1 MLKEITTVRVSS
13 FDELLNMV
21 CNKPDEPKWDAR
33 NGDIVRAKFGS
44 VFVRSTEYEGV
55 VIEATD
61 RYILIVD
68 DKAMQKGV
76 YKPLK
81 FYRDIDTII
90 NIIGHI
96 DMSY

>member
-21 CNKPDEPKWDAR
+21 CNKPDEPKWDAK

-44 VFVRSTEYEGV
+44 FFVMSREYEGV
-55 VIEATD
+55 VIEATN
-61 RYILIVD
+61 RYILVAD
-68 DKAMQKGV
+68 SEAMLKGK

-81 FYRDIDTII
+81 FYRDIDTVID
-90 NIIGHI
+90 IIGHT
-96 DMSY
+96 DMAY